1 MNIKKGVLI
10 TNLGTPDAPTAKAIR
25 VYLKEFLSDIRV
37 VDAPRLLWFFVL
49 KVILAIRPRRVAEGY
64 RAVWTK
70 QGSPLLKISRQ
81 QQQALQHVLPHRPVA
96 LGMRYGN
103 PSIASALDSLVAQGC
118 DEITVL
124 PLYPQYSATTTA
136 STFDAIANWAKQ
148 QRALPSLKFI
158 RDYYQHDAWSVA
170 LANSV
175 LEHWQQQPRA
185 EKLLMSFHGIPQRYC
200 DLGDPYYQQCLQTA
214 EQLAH
219 TLDLSDDQ
227 WAISFQSRVGREP
240 WLQPYT
246 DEALKQWAANGVKT
260 VDVICPGFSADCL
273 ETLEEIQ
280 TENAGYFVE
289 AGGESLRYIPALN
302 SRPDHIHALKT
313 IVEAASC

>member
-1 MNIKKGVLI
+1 MKHGVLI

-37 VDAPRLLWFFVL
+37 VDAPRWLWFFVL
-49 KVILAIRPRRVAEGY
+49 KVILAIRPGRVAEGY
-64 RAVWTK
+64 RAVWTEA
-70 QGSPLLKISRQ
+70 GSPLLAISRS
-81 QQQALQHVLPHRPVA
+81 QQQALQKAFGEDVMVG

-103 PSIASALDSLVAQGC
+103 PSIDSALDELMAAGVEQ
-118 DEITVL
+118 ITVL

-136 STFDAIANWAKQ
+136 STFDAIADWSKQ
-148 QRALPSLKFI
+148 QRLLPTIKFV
-158 RDYYQHDAWSVA
+158 RDYYQNDAWSVA

-175 LEHWQQQPRA
+175 LEHWQNQGRGD
-185 EKLLMSFHGIPQRYC
+185 KLLMSFHGIPQRYC
-200 DLGDPYYQQCLQTA
+200 ELGDPYFQQCLATA
-214 EQLAH
+214 EQLAS
-219 TLDLSDDQ
+219 TLNLKDEE

-246 DEALKQWAANGVKT
+246 DETLKQWGAEGLAT

-280 TENAGYFVE
+280 QENAEYFTE
-289 AGGESLRYIPALN
+289 AGGKSLRYIAALN
-302 SRPDHIHALKT
+302 ARDDHIQALKNIIET
-313 IVEAASC
+313 A

>member
-1 MNIKKGVLI
+1 MKHGVLI

-37 VDAPRLLWFFVL
+37 VDAPRWLWFFVL
-49 KVILAIRPRRVAEGY
+49 KVILAIRPSRVAEGY
-64 RAVWTK
+64 RAVWTEA
-70 QGSPLLKISRQ
+70 GSPLLAISRS
-81 QQQALQHVLPHRPVA
+81 QQQALQKAFGDKAVVS

-103 PSIASALDSLVAQGC
+103 PSIGSALDELMAAGVEQ
-118 DEITVL
+118 ITVL

-136 STFDAIANWAKQ
+136 STFDAIADWSTQ
-148 QRALPSLKFI
+148 QRLLPTIKFV
-158 RDYYQHDAWSVA
+158 RDYYQNDAWSVA

-175 LEHWQQQPRA
+175 LEHWQNQGRGD
-185 EKLLMSFHGIPQRYC
+185 KLLMSFHGIPQRYC
-200 DLGDPYYQQCLQTA
+200 ELGDPYYQQCLATA
-214 EQLAH
+214 EQLAS
-219 TLDLSDDQ
+219 TLNLKDEE

-246 DEALKQWAANGVKT
+246 DETLRQWGSEGLAS

-280 TENAGYFVE
+280 QENAEYFTE
-289 AGGESLRYIPALN
+289 AGGKSLRYIAALN
-302 SRPDHIHALKT
+302 ARDDHIQALRN
-313 IVEAASC
+313 IVETA